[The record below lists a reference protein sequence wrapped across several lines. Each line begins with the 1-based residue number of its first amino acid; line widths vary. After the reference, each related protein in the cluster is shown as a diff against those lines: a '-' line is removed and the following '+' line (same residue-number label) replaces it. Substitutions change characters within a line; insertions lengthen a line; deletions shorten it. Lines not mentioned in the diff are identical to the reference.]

1 MRTSAILITFI
12 LAGCAAAPQPAW
24 RQDAQ
29 SALAGYT
36 DAWLAGDT
44 NAARSEFTHARAAS
58 TGTGDPVAVAQI
70 ELVRCAVQ
78 TASLDIDDCAGFTA
92 LAPDA
97 TPAQRAYADYL
108 AGRWQGLDA
117 ALLPQQHRDVIKGA
131 ALGTIADPLARLVAA
146 GAMLRAGKL
155 TPEGIATATAA
166 ASDQGWRRPL
176 LAWLGVAIQRAQ
188 ALGDTA
194 EVARLQ
200 RRVAL
205 AQPLSSSM

>member
-1 MRTSAILITFI
+1 MRTCALLFTLI

-36 DAWLAGDT
+36 DAWLAGDS
-44 NAARSEFTHARAAS
+44 NAARSEFAHARAAS
-58 TGTGDPVAVAQI
+58 TGTGNPVAVAQI

-78 TASLDIDDCAGFTA
+78 TASLDVADCAGFTA

-117 ALLPQQHRDVIKGA
+117 ALLPEQHRGVVKGGA
-131 ALGTIADPLARLVAA
+131 MGAINDPLARLVAA
-146 GAMLRAGKL
+146 GAMLRAGRL
-155 TPEGIATATAA
+155 TPDGIAVATATA
-166 ASDQGWRRPL
+166 SDHGWRRPL

-205 AQPLSSSM
+205 AQP